1 MSETKK
7 NGTDILKDDFRFDHD
22 LDEERPTVFSEVAR
36 GERTLALENPHITKE
51 QSDVPSIFLRG
62 VIPGATSTDKS
73 EDPNFQ
79 VVKQPGSGPE
89 GVTLTP
95 KEWREIQDA
104 SCRRALVDPLYAAV
118 LTAYR
123 VFIIGKGFQVS
134 AIDENPQVQ
143 EYIDEFIKANH
154 WDGRDRDVVN
164 KTLKSGEVFV
174 RLFTKGPNGQVA
186 RVPAVRLINHWE
198 IESIEV
204 DPKDREIPVNYLRP
218 YLDVNGHRQVEKIP
232 AHEII
237 HVKFGDL
244 DSLRGL
250 PPFTVIIQACEEYRD
265 WSFNRVV
272 FNRLKTAFYLEEI
285 VDGSPSRVTT
295 TDESTP
301 NAIKTGERGK
311 VIKRM
316 PKVGS
321 KLTHN
326 KAVEYK
332 WLSPNVQADDA
343 KEDGR
348 MIRLKICAG
357 AQIPEMFLG
366 DSGTS
371 TYTNALTAQN
381 PFVRN
386 VQWFQDLF
394 EGFVALLFHRVIQH
408 GIDNKFLSPMST
420 ITVMQE
426 KSGNV
431 TLFRRFKK
439 LFAFKEQFDDQ
450 GNIVVVKPIQTQT
463 GVLVNWPTL
472 IEKDLLKDSQAYQLH
487 QSMEIVS
494 RRTLAQKL
502 GYDFDEEQRQIQNEA
517 EAYGSDDEDFD
528 AQGKDRD
535 DDIAGKKDP
544 KGGDGE

>member
-7 NGTDILKDDFRFDHD
+7 NGADILKDDFRFDRD

-36 GERTLALENPHITKE
+36 GERTVTVENPHIMQE
-51 QSDVPSIFLRG
+51 QNDVPSIFLRG
-62 VIPGATSTDKS
+62 VIPGATSADKS

-79 VVKQPGSGPE
+79 VIRDAGTGPE
-89 GVTLTP
+89 GVALTAQQT
-95 KEWREIQDA
+95 REIQDA

-123 VFIIGKGFQVS
+123 VFVIGKGFQITAV
-134 AIDENPQVQ
+134 DENPQVQ
-143 EYIDEFIKANH
+143 EYIDEFMEANR
-154 WDGRDRDVVN
+154 WNGRDRDIVN
-164 KTLKSGEVFV
+164 KTFKAGEVFI
-174 RLFTKGPNGQVA
+174 RFFTKGPEGKSA

-204 DPKDREIPVNYLRP
+204 DPKDRETPVNYLRP
-218 YLDVNGHRQVEKIP
+218 YLDENNHRQVEKIP
-232 AHEII
+232 PEQII
-237 HVKFGDL
+237 HIKFGDL
-244 DSLRGL
+244 DSVRGL
-250 PPFTVIIQACEEYRD
+250 PPFAVVIQSCEEYRD

-285 VDGSPSRVTT
+285 VDGSPARVTT

-326 KAVEYK
+326 KAIEYK

-357 AQIPEMFLG
+357 AQVPEFVLG
-366 DSGTS
+366 DGSQANYAS
-371 TYTNALTAQN
+371 TLVAQN

-386 VQWFQDLF
+386 VQWFQDFFEAFVSVLF
-394 EGFVALLFHRVIQH
+394 ERVIRH
-408 GIDNKFLSPMST
+408 GIENKFLSPTST
-420 ITVMQE
+420 MTVMQE

-439 LFAFKEQFDDQ
+439 LFSFKEQFDDA
-450 GNIVVVKPIQTQT
+450 GNIVVVKPIATQT
-463 GVLVNWPTL
+463 AVAIKWPTL
-472 IEKDLLKDSQAYQLH
+472 IEQDLLKDSQAYQLH
-487 QSMEIVS
+487 QAMEIAS

-502 GYDFDEEQRQIQNEA
+502 GYDFDEEQRQIQNES
-517 EAYGSDDEDFD
+517 EANGSDDDFD
-528 AQGKDRD
+528 DQTKDRD
-535 DDIAGKKDP
+535 DDIDGKKDP
-544 KGGDGE
+544 KGGDDE